1 MKKLLVA
8 AVAFICAT
16 NVQAQMLPAMDLE
29 LGYSVALDGSNSIQ
43 SLRYV
48 KDNGLSVQ
56 LDINTFGGFI
66 PNGFPGGPNEFGAL
80 YVGFEHTVLESLMEG
95 ISYEMAT
102 GLLYDGQGK
111 ISETSFSGGDLSFKH
126 SLKYALPIEQIDTKL
141 EASYLFS
148 SYLEQNGFYIGL
160 SSRWSLFK

>member
-1 MKKLLVA
+1 MKKLLIA
-8 AVAFICAT
+8 AVAFVCTT

-29 LGYSVALDGSNSIQ
+29 LGYSVSVDGANSIQ

-56 LDINTFGGFI
+56 LDINTFDGLV
-66 PNGFPGGPNEFGAL
+66 PNGFPGGSNEFGAL
-80 YVGFEHTVLESLMEG
+80 YVGFEHTVFASLIEG
-95 ISYEMAT
+95 ITYELAT

-111 ISETSFSGGDLSFKH
+111 ILETSFSGGDLSFKN
-126 SLKYALPIEQIDTKL
+126 SLKYALPIDAVDAKL
-141 EASYLFS
+141 EVSYLFS
-148 SYLEQNGFYIGL
+148 SYLEQNGLYLGL

>member
-8 AVAFICAT
+8 TVAFICAT
-16 NVQAQMLPAMDLE
+16 NVQGQMLPAMDLE